1 MMKSWVLVADADVPF
16 LISLRDDSKTALVPV
31 ATAESGRQYQTLLA
45 DQTRS
50 YYGVFLSIT
59 QKDASVVGL
68 VKFTHLR
75 RPGVPIFLI
84 KQAHDVVPFTES
96 ELRTMGIHK
105 VLDKPINYLEML
117 SLIVP
122 LRVLFDPDE
131 VMQVR
136 NHDALNEE
144 VKVED
149 AAFFSVQASTYL
161 AGNKSFFDLYL
172 RLSPNLYVKVIKAGD
187 TANVN
192 QYLDLDVQEF
202 FIRYEVRGYYVAFCE
217 RMAAALLASAQV
229 SSAIK
234 VGQVFRHGAE
244 VYALLRQNSANEQ
257 SLQMVYG
264 FVSNVHAL
272 VIHNTVTVRD
282 LLSYAN
288 QEHAIMVTIL
298 TTMLAQKLGM
308 KADKSLEAV
317 GIAAALHD
325 IGLYKMPAIIQQEDE
340 SKMTPDQVD
349 LYHSHPD
356 LGSQIAESLRG
367 LPSAV
372 SQAIAQHH
380 VRHGKHG
387 FPAFSPSGGANRIA
401 EMIGITD
408 DFVRIVG
415 TVEQEGLEERMK
427 AFLMATTTGFSD
439 EVVTAFKGM
448 LVPE

>member
-1 MMKSWVLVADADVPF
+1 
-16 LISLRDDSKTALVPV
+16 
-31 ATAESGRQYQTLLA
+31 
-45 DQTRS
+45 
-50 YYGVFLSIT
+50 
-59 QKDASVVGL
+59 
-68 VKFTHLR
+68 
-75 RPGVPIFLI
+75 
-84 KQAHDVVPFTES
+84 
-96 ELRTMGIHK
+96 
-105 VLDKPINYLEML
+105 
-117 SLIVP
+117 
-122 LRVLFDPDE
+122 
-131 VMQVR
+131 
-136 NHDALNEE
+136 
-144 VKVED
+144 
-149 AAFFSVQASTYL
+149 
-161 AGNKSFFDLYL
+161 
-172 RLSPNLYVKVIKAGD
+172 
-187 TANVN
+187 
-192 QYLDLDVQEF
+192 
-202 FIRYEVRGYYVAFCE
+202 
-217 RMAAALLASAQV
+217 
-229 SSAIK
+229 
-234 VGQVFRHGAE
+234 
-244 VYALLRQNSANEQ
+244 
-257 SLQMVYG
+257 
-264 FVSNVHAL
+264 
-272 VIHNTVTVRD
+272 
-282 LLSYAN
+282 
-288 QEHAIMVTIL
+288 
-298 TTMLAQKLGM
+298 M